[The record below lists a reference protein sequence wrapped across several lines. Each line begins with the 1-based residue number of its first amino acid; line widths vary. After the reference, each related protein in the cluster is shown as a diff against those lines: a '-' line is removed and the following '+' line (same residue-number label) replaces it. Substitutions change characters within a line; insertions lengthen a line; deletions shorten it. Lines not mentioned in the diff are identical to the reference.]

1 MVAITHF
8 VHLIE
13 QKLLYLFMEFKKN
26 VLKIIR
32 KLILILKKLKPK
44 LIVLR
49 YHNFARIFIKFVLI
63 FVVDK
68 VIVLMVNAN
77 ALIILQEMIA
87 VMKLYDF

>member
-13 QKLLYLFMEFKKN
+13 QKLLFHFMEIKKN

-32 KLILILKKLKPK
+32 KLILTLKKLRQKF
-44 LIVLR
+44 IVLR
-49 YHNFARIFIKFVLI
+49 YLNFARIFIKFALI